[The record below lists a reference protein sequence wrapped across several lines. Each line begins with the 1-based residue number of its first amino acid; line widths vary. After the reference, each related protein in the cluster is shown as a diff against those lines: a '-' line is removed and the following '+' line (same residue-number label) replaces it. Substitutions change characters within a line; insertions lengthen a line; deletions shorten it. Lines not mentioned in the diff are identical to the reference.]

1 MKLVVD
7 ANILFSLSKES
18 SSASSISQKFNL
30 KLFAPK
36 FALVE
41 LFKYKEEVVKK
52 SKRDFNLIISD
63 LKEKVSFID
72 ESEYSKFLSEPQI
85 KISDPKDITYL
96 ALALKIK
103 SPIWSN
109 DQHLK
114 QQSSIT
120 VFTTSELIEIL
131 GE

>member
-18 SSASSISQKFNL
+18 SSAYLILQKFNF
-30 KLFAPK
+30 KLSAPK
-36 FALVE
+36 FALLE
-41 LFKYKEEVVKK
+41 LSKYKEELIKK
-52 SKRDFNLIISD
+52 SKKDFDLIISD
-63 LKEKVSFID
+63 LKEKVNFIE
-72 ESEYSKFLSEPQI
+72 ESEYSEFLSEPQI
-85 KISDPKDITYL
+85 KISDPKNITYL
-96 ALALKIK
+96 ALALKLK

-109 DQHLK
+109 DPHLK
-114 QQSSIT
+114 QQSFIV